1 MMVLGNSHRV
11 LLQGDRSQVHE
22 TFQVWKGLTDESTP
36 RKELEELKK
45 NPSYIEAKR
54 AMDEGILD
62 RQLLRDLK
70 LVDTKQRLLEIT
82 APRGG
87 EPVIEMDGVRV
98 QYGDKVVLGNWKQ
111 KVNDKLQD
119 GLHWRVRRGQRW
131 AIIGANGSGKTTLLS
146 LITSDHPQAYAL
158 PIKLFGRS
166 RLPEAGKPGISI
178 FELQSRIGHS
188 SPEIHAFFPRNL
200 TVRQAVESAFADTFL
215 SKPRLD
221 HEKDLDVNAA
231 LRFFKADL
239 DPDDTTGVDASS
251 SKVRGAQMEMFPRLS
266 NYRPLKHDYTL
277 PDYDVDYA
285 DSLRFSSLNVA
296 QQRLVLFIRAI
307 VHKPD
312 LVILDEAFSGM
323 PASLRDKC
331 LHFLESGE
339 LKRNHVST
347 ATRRTSTADTWLNEA
362 TVEVSKARHKGLSDQ
377 QALLVISHIRE
388 EIPDSVRHWMRL
400 PSDLGVGEPL
410 DFKMGVLG
418 YDSTLGG
425 EAWDAVWSPTGT
437 EKSRR
442 TWRRRDNDVE
452 PEERDEDI
460 YEYFTL

>member
-11 LLQGDRSQVHE
+11 LLQGDRAHLEEV
-22 TFQVWKGLTDESTP
+22 FQVWKVLANEESP
-36 RKELEELKK
+36 DRQLKK
-45 NPSYIEAKR
+45 NPIYVEAKR
-54 AMDEGILD
+54 SMDEGILD

-87 EPVIEMDGVRV
+87 EPIIEMDGVRV

-111 KVNDKLQD
+111 KVKDELRD
-119 GLHWRVRRGQRW
+119 GLHWKVRRGQRW

-146 LITSDHPQAYAL
+146 LITYDHPQAYAL
-158 PIKLFGRS
+158 PVRLFGRS
-166 RLPEAGKPGISI
+166 RLPEPGKPGISI

-200 TVRQAVESAFADTFL
+200 TIRQAVESAFANTFL

-221 HEKDLDVNAA
+221 HEKDLDVSAA
-231 LRFFKADL
+231 LRFFRADL
-239 DPDDTTGVDASS
+239 DPEAATGGDPSTNQV
-251 SKVRGAQMEMFPRLS
+251 KGNQMAMFPKLP
-266 NYRPLKHDYTL
+266 NYKPQRFDYKVHDYEF
-277 PDYDVDYA
+277 DYA

-296 QQRLVLFIRAI
+296 QQRLVLFIRAL

-331 LHFLESGE
+331 LHFLEAGE

-347 ATRRTSTADTWLNEA
+347 ATRRTTAADTWLNEA
-362 TVEVSKARHKGLSDQ
+362 TVEASKARHKGLSDQ
-377 QALLVISHIRE
+377 QALLVISHVRE
-388 EIPDSVRHWMRL
+388 EIPDSVRHWVRL

-425 EAWDAVWSPTGT
+425 EAWNAIWSHNGT

-442 TWRRRDNDVE
+442 TWRRRDNDVDK
-452 PEERDEDI
+452 EERDEDI